1 MAVVLRKK
9 IVGSDMINKTGVE
22 TKEKLVKHNHPR
34 LRIKEINE
42 NCPPP
47 PPPPRQKQFVWAP
60 ASKTLGGSQE
70 LIPLI
75 SLVNLK

>member
-1 MAVVLRKK
+1 MKDLYIMAVVLRKK

-47 PPPPRQKQFVWAP
+47 AKPICV
-60 ASKTLGGSQE
+60 GSC
-70 LIPLI
+70 
-75 SLVNLK
+75 K